1 MLDIL
6 KYIFL
11 SDDGGGDFECQG
23 NLFRAT
29 ILFNDINKS
38 REFSKTFVAARIYH
52 FASVFVH
59 QYVSLPRVKNV

>member
-38 REFSKTFVAARIYH
+38 REFSKTVVAARIYH